1 MKIVLIGPFPPYRG
15 GISMFNHSLSR
26 ELSEKHEVHRISFSL
41 LYPKI
46 FFPGKSQRFE
56 FQGDSSS
63 ETISSINPISWL
75 KTAKHINK
83 IKPNLVIFQYWH
95 PFFAQAFSSIAQR
108 INKLNDLKIVINC
121 NNIFPH
127 EKMIYGSSLSKKFF
141 KYGDHFIVMADS
153 VKKDLLSIVP
163 NASCIDAHHPIYD
176 VFGKRTDKETAKD
189 ILGINS
195 KRVIL
200 FFGLVRKYK
209 GLDLLIEASKNLK
222 MELTD
227 FKIVVAGECYT
238 NQNKYVEL
246 AKKLKVDDSFIFNF
260 RFVKNE
266 EVSNYFS
273 AADVVIL
280 PYKSATQSG
289 IVPIA
294 YHFNVPVISTN
305 VGGLQETIEHKKS
318 GYLCNPDPISISNSI
333 IDFYN
338 SNNDFSTYIKEY
350 KKQFSWQAF
359 ADKIIT
365 AI

>member
-26 ELSEKHEVHRISFSL
+26 ELNEKHEVHRISFSL

-63 ETISSINPISWL
+63 EIISSINPISWI
-75 KTAKHINK
+75 KTAKYIKK
-83 IKPNLVIFQYWH
+83 IKPDLVIFQYWH
-95 PFFAQAFSSIAQR
+95 PFFAPAFSSIARR

-127 EKMIYGSSLSKKFF
+127 EKMILGRFLAKKFF
-141 KYGDHFIVMADS
+141 KYGDHFIVMTDS
-153 VKKDLLSIVP
+153 VKKDLLSIIP
-163 NASCIDAHHPIYD
+163 NASCIDTHHPIYD
-176 VFGKRTDKETAKD
+176 VFGKRTEKGSAKD

-200 FFGLVRKYK
+200 FFGLVRNYK

-222 MELTD
+222 VELTN
-227 FKIVVAGECYT
+227 FKIVVAGECYSD
-238 NQNKYVEL
+238 QNKYIEL
-246 AKKLKVDDSFIFNF
+246 AKKLEVDESFIFNF
-260 RFVKNE
+260 RFIKNE

-273 AADVVIL
+273 AADVVVL

-350 KKQFSWQAF
+350 KKQFSWKAF

-365 AI
+365 VI